1 VLVTFAFIRVK
12 PHKPAASHPPLW
24 RGLGEGFAYAWRMLP
39 IRLLL
44 LLLSAVA
51 LTAAPYNTL
60 MPAIV
65 HEIFAG
71 DAQTLGFL
79 VGAAGMGAVAGTLLL
94 SMRRNVR
101 GLLRFIPIAALIV
114 GAALVALSQSR
125 WLPVSIALM
134 SMIGCG
140 ILVVTVSTNMILQ
153 TIVDDD
159 KRGRVMSLYTA
170 AFLGIAPVG
179 ALLAGISAD
188 RIGAT
193 TTVCIGGICC
203 VLISASIA
211 RQLPVIRAHIRPIYA
226 KLGINLD

>member
-1 VLVTFAFIRVK
+1 
-12 PHKPAASHPPLW
+12 
-24 RGLGEGFAYAWRMLP
+24 
-39 IRLLL
+39 LLA
-44 LLLSAVA
+44 AVA
-51 LTAAPYNTL
+51 LTAAPYGTL

-65 HEIFAG
+65 HDVFSG
-71 DAQTLGFL
+71 DAQILGFL

-101 GLLRFIPIAALIV
+101 GLLRFIVIAALIV
-114 GAALVALSQSR
+114 GAALVALSLSR
-125 WLPVSIALM
+125 WLPASVALM
-134 SMIGCG
+134 SVIGFG

-170 AFLGIAPVG
+170 AFLGVAPVG
-179 ALLAGISAD
+179 ALLAGMFAD

-193 TTVCIGGICC
+193 TTVGIGGICC
-203 VLISASIA
+203 VLISAAIA
-211 RQLPVIRAHIRPIYA
+211 RQLPAIRRHIRPIYA